1 MESSIKHGT
10 FVITRHY
17 SKAARQVFAAFADPA
32 KKRRWFLDGPN
43 NHVDE
48 FEMNFQVGGIERA
61 RYRHRAGTPVAGIP
75 FVNEGRYLHI
85 QADQLVV
92 TASTMSLGGQPI
104 SHSLNTFELLPL
116 GSDRTELTFT
126 FQGVFL
132 EGSDG
137 PERREA
143 GWNTLLERLECELAP
158 AQLVS

>member
-61 RYRHRAGTPVAGIP
+61 RYHQPGRDASCRHSVCERGPLSSHPDRPACRYRIHNVAGWTTHLA
-75 FVNEGRYLHI
+75 F
-85 QADQLVV
+85 
-92 TASTMSLGGQPI
+92 
-104 SHSLNTFELLPL
+104 FEY
-116 GSDRTELTFT
+116 
-126 FQGVFL
+126 V
-132 EGSDG
+132 
-137 PERREA
+137 
-143 GWNTLLERLECELAP
+143 
-158 AQLVS
+158 